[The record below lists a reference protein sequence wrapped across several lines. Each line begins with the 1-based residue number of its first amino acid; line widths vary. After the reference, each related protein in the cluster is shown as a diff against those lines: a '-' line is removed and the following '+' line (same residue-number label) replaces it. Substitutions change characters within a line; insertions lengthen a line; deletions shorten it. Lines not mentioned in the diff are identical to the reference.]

1 MHHYQIPCQ
10 RQQLDL
16 PLHPCTNAHTH
27 TSITLYCFQHPSHNT
42 DKTPFSSE
50 ALYAVYVCCSCCV
63 LLTLWSTPSYKM
75 QLLWDLKA
83 FLLSIS
89 SLSLILSSHLL
100 NLIAVYHQ
108 NLTDS
113 LHNCAKTYSTK
124 NKTLISAPKK
134 YIFRLKES
142 SENSRSKEGRREEEE
157 KKHTGIHP
165 VSQACHRHLFAV
177 GHWEPGM
184 LLPAPATPLSKHPSE
199 PAKPNLLSFAPGGLF
214 C

>member
-1 MHHYQIPCQ
+1 MHHYQIACQ

-27 TSITLYCFQHPSHNT
+27 TSITFFWFQHPSHNA
-42 DKTPFSSE
+42 DRTPFSSE
-50 ALYAVYVCCSCCV
+50 AVHAVYVCCSCCV

-83 FLLSIS
+83 FLSSIS

-113 LHNCAKTYSTK
+113 LHNHAKTYSTK

-142 SENSRSKEGRREEEE
+142 SENSRRKEGRREEEE
-157 KKHTGIHP
+157 KKT
-165 VSQACHRHLFAV
+165 
-177 GHWEPGM
+177 HWD
-184 LLPAPATPLSKHPSE
+184 TPCFPSLS
-199 PAKPNLLSFAPGGLF
+199 
-214 C
+214 